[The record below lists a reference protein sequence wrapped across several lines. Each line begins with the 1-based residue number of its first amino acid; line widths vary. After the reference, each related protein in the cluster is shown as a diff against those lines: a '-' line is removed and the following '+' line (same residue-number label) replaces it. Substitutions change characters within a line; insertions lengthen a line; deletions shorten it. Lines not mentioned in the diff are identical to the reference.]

1 MLTPFSRITSKASAD
16 GFLQLMVECAC
27 SVNAVTI
34 MVFQTGMREL
44 QSYRFFYV
52 VSFCDVKCPVALL
65 RRTGRDGLGFFTQ
78 CCLHCCGG
86 EGVGESL
93 SQVSFLC
100 VLTTDPGLGI

>member
-78 CCLHCCGG
+78 CCLHCFEQEADCYGNPQ
-86 EGVGESL
+86 SHIL
-93 SQVSFLC
+93 QLPKFFLWSS
-100 VLTTDPGLGI
+100 